1 MERINRW
8 HAAISMFQDRPLMGW
23 GPGTYQFQY
32 APFQHASDLTI
43 ISTNGGDM
51 GNAHSEYIGPL
62 AEQGWPGLLL
72 ILALVLT
79 VFSQG
84 SKTYHQLAAGKDKR
98 LLMVA
103 LMGLATYFIHGFLNN
118 FLDVDEGAVLVF
130 GSCAILV
137 SMSQTAKKLTE

>member
-1 MERINRW
+1 
-8 HAAISMFQDRPLMGW
+8 
-23 GPGTYQFQY
+23 
-32 APFQHASDLTI
+32 
-43 ISTNGGDM
+43 M

-72 ILALVLT
+72 ILALVWT
-79 VFSQG
+79 VVSQG